1 MMRSSS
7 HAVRLAVAVVGVL
20 FAAADALAQS
30 CAMCGASFGENDP
43 VSRAFSWSIL
53 FLMATPYTIVGLVG
67 LFVFY
72 SYRRA
77 GRRRAAVIDLGE
89 AARALGRAAPAGDT
103 EGDLA

>member
-1 MMRSSS
+1 MRC
-7 HAVRLAVAVVGVL
+7 VRLAVAVLGVL
-20 FAAADALAQS
+20 LVAANALAQS

-53 FLMATPYTIVGLVG
+53 FLMATPYTIVGIVG
-67 LFVFY
+67 LFIFH

-89 AARALGRAAPAGDT
+89 AARAFGRALPPGDS